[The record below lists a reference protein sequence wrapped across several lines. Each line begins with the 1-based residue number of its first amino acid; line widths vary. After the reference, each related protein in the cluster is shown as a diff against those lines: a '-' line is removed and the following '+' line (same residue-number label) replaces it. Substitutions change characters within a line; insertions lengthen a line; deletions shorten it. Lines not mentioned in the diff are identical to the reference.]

1 MSKAEIIRCLEEQA
15 QYMEFFASKFSDSK
29 NEQYSKSLRQAVHLI
44 EKLSADRDT
53 WKLRAD
59 AALRDLRSVIK
70 HADDGCLLCAHYHPC
85 AGKDC
90 PQYISGTGATDKEGK
105 EYPDFKWSCD
115 DFEYGTC
122 PAMENTP
129 CNGCDF
135 ENHWEWRGL
144 CEENG
149 GEHE

>member
-1 MSKAEIIRCLEEQA
+1 MTNAEILKFLQDQA
-15 QYMEFFASKFSDSK
+15 QKQDS
-29 NEQYSKSLRQAVHLI
+29 L
-44 EKLSADRDT
+44 
-53 WKLRAD
+53 AD
-59 AALRDLRSVIK
+59 ANALRDAVILIKALSVDSDTLKRRAEAAERDLHSVINGV
-70 HADDGCLLCAHYHPC
+70 DDGCLLCAHYHPC

-90 PQYISGTGATDKEGK
+90 PQYISGVGMIGQDGK
-105 EYPDFKWSCD
+105 RYPTLKWSCD

-135 ENHWEWRGL
+135 ENHWQWRGP
-144 CEENG
+144 CKENG